1 VDFRFTPEQERFR
14 REIRRFLDAH
24 VSEALREEIATCAYT
39 PGPLAKDF
47 LRLLGEQGW
56 LGVGWPKEY
65 GGQGKTM
72 IEQMI
77 FYDELDL
84 RDIHYGGLT
93 ITSLAMTLMKLA
105 SEEQKQQYLPR
116 ILRGELEICLG
127 YTEPGAGSDLASLI
141 TRAERDGEDYVITG
155 QKVFTTGAHY
165 CTHIWLLARTAPELP
180 RHKGLSIF
188 IFPLD
193 SPGVTVRPIYTMGG
207 IRTNEVFLDRVRVP
221 GSAMIG
227 APNSG
232 FYTVAVALDFERIFM
247 GKYARLRR
255 NFNEL
260 IACCRRLTRDG
271 RTLWGDPLVQDRLV
285 DLHIAIERLRL
296 LCFKSAWMVDQG
308 KTPTAE
314 ASAQKVMASELE
326 QRLADE
332 GMKIL
337 GPCGQLEPGSPHAP
351 MEGRLVSSWL
361 LAPMMRFG
369 GGANEIQRD
378 IIAQRGLGLPRG

>member
-1 VDFRFTPEQERFR
+1 MRRSGVVAPGAQRPFSAAHCRGHRHARASTRGARSRASAAGGGRLNVDFRFTPEQERFR

-165 CTHIWLLARTAPELP
+165 CTHIWLLART
-180 RHKGLSIF
+180 
-188 IFPLD
+188 
-193 SPGVTVRPIYTMGG
+193 
-207 IRTNEVFLDRVRVP
+207 
-221 GSAMIG
+221 
-227 APNSG
+227 
-232 FYTVAVALDFERIFM
+232 
-247 GKYARLRR
+247 
-255 NFNEL
+255 
-260 IACCRRLTRDG
+260 
-271 RTLWGDPLVQDRLV
+271 
-285 DLHIAIERLRL
+285 
-296 LCFKSAWMVDQG
+296 
-308 KTPTAE
+308 
-314 ASAQKVMASELE
+314 
-326 QRLADE
+326 
-332 GMKIL
+332 
-337 GPCGQLEPGSPHAP
+337 
-351 MEGRLVSSWL
+351 
-361 LAPMMRFG
+361 
-369 GGANEIQRD
+369 
-378 IIAQRGLGLPRG
+378 

>member
-1 VDFRFTPEQERFR
+1 MDFRFTPEQEQLRQD
-14 REIRRFLDAH
+14 IRRFLDEH
-24 VSEALREEIATCAYT
+24 VSAELRAEIATSAHT
-39 PGPLAKDF
+39 PGPLARCF
-47 LRLLGEQGW
+47 LRLLGERGW
-56 LGVGWPKEY
+56 LGIGWPTEY
-65 GGQGKTM
+65 GGQGRTM
-72 IEQMI
+72 LEQMI

-105 SEEQKQQYLPR
+105 SEEQKRTYLPR

-141 TRAERDGEDYVITG
+141 TRAERDRDDYVITG

-165 CTHIWLLARTAPELP
+165 SSHIWLLARTDPGLP
-180 RHKGLSIF
+180 RHKGLSVF

-193 SPGVTVRPIYTMGG
+193 SPGITVRPLYTMGR
-207 IRTNEVFLDRVRVP
+207 IRTNEVFLDHVRVP
-221 GSAMIG
+221 ASAMIG

-232 FYTVAVALDFERIFM
+232 FHTVAVALDFERIFM

-255 NFNEL
+255 NFSDL
-260 IACCRRLTRDG
+260 VACCRKLSRNG
-271 RTLWGDPLVQDRLV
+271 RTLLEDPVVQDRLV
-285 DLHIAIERLRL
+285 GLHIAIERLRL
-296 LCFKSAWMVDQG
+296 LCFKSAWKVDRGQV
-308 KTPTAE
+308 PTAE
-314 ASAQKVMASELE
+314 ASAQKVLASELE

-337 GPCGQLEPGSPHAP
+337 GPCGQLESGSPHAP
-351 MEGRLVSSWL
+351 MEGRLVDAWL

-369 GGANEIQRD
+369 GGTNEIQRD
-378 IIAQRGLGLPRG
+378 IIAQRGLGLPRA